1 MASIQT
7 VYVVL
12 IFCFL
17 ALCQGFAPNEI
28 KSRGASSRA
37 VNTAPTVLYMGLFD
51 KKPAKKATK
60 KGDASFL
67 DGRGARITIRE
78 DEDAA
83 MWVEEP
89 KAKPAPKNKGKK

>member
-1 MASIQT
+1 MTSNQT
-7 VYVVL
+7 MFLVL
-12 IFCFL
+12 VFCFL
-17 ALCQGFAPNEI
+17 ALCQGFVPNEI
-28 KSRGASSRA
+28 QSRGASNRA
-37 VNTAPTVLYMGLFD
+37 VKTAPTVLYMGLFD

-60 KGDASFL
+60 KGDSSFL

-89 KAKPAPKNKGKK
+89 KPKAAPKNKGKK